1 MVDLKDLC
9 EKLNNENAQL
19 EEQLLRY
26 KSFGFIPKL
35 HISDK
40 GYTVD
45 TKENK
50 VIEFSVDEIFVN
62 KLGIFYKE
70 YLSETDLRIVPD
82 TFCFT
87 SEQEATKFLEE
98 QNNSVV

>member
-26 KSFGFIPKL
+26 KNFGFIPKL
-35 HISDK
+35 RVSDK

-45 TKENK
+45 LKDNK
-50 VIEFSVDEIFVN
+50 IITFNIDEIFLN

-82 TFCFT
+82 ALCFT

-98 QNNSVV
+98 QNNSVA

>member
-26 KSFGFIPKL
+26 KTFGFIPKL
-35 HISDK
+35 HVSDK

-45 TKENK
+45 IKENK
-50 VIEFSVDEIFVN
+50 VVPFTVDEIFLN
-62 KLGIFYKE
+62 KIGIFYKE
-70 YLSETDLRIVPD
+70 YLSEIDLRIVPD
-82 TFCFT
+82 SMCFT
-87 SEQEATKFLEE
+87 TEQEATKFLEE
-98 QNNSVV
+98 QNRGVA